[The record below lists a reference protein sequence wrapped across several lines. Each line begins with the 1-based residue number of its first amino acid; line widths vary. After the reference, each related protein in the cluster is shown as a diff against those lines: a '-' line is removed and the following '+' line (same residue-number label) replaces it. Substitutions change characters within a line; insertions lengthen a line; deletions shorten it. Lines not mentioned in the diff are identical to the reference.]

1 MFSVLPRKP
10 APGHSARAATGP
22 RPQAAPGSRLIWP
35 TSLLV
40 AALGLA
46 GCAHTNSDMAA
57 SGKAPRAAHAHTAYA
72 PKAHAAKFRAI
83 RNNADARADVTST
96 VKPAKPITP
105 GAIPLPDEAL
115 LKRQPP
121 PDCELRTQPAGGTPT
136 EVKLATYD
144 FERQCYRQ
152 VEGIVRG
159 RLDALQ
165 DAVGET
171 IKAVKSRQGSG
182 QGHIQA
188 QGN

>member
-1 MFSVLPRKP
+1 MFSVVVRKS
-10 APGHSARAATGP
+10 APGL
-22 RPQAAPGSRLIWP
+22 RLIGP
-35 TSLLV
+35 MSLLV

-57 SGKAPRAAHAHTAYA
+57 SGTATHARRVHASKVHAAHA
-72 PKAHAAKFRAI
+72 PKTHAAKFRAN
-83 RNNADARADVTST
+83 RHAADASSDVTST
-96 VKPAKPITP
+96 VRPSKLLLA

-121 PDCELRTQPAGGTPT
+121 PDCELRTQPAGGTPI

-144 FERQCYRQ
+144 YERQCYRQ

-159 RLDALQ
+159 RLDSLQ

-171 IKAVKSRQGSG
+171 IKAVKARQGAG
-182 QGHIQA
+182 QGRTEA